1 MWIDTSLWFWFPF
14 LKKSVMNTSPCACWP
29 LYVFFGEMS
38 AQVLSQFF
46 TGFFLILSCRSCLLA
61 CHIVGKYFLPFHRLS
76 FHFVYG
82 LLCCAT
88 AFNVWLVPIFFF
100 FYCFCLETDLRKCC
114 YNLKSI
120 WVYVCVWCEST
131 LTSLI
136 YMQLPTLAE
145 ETVSLP
151 FCVFFT
157 PLTTSFLVGAAVRY
171 PPSVQEICPILGRK
185 IPWRR
190 TWQPTPEFLPGKFH
204 GQRSLVAAVQGAAE
218 IVSPPLYSLSFFDD

>member
-100 FYCFCLETDLRKCC
+100 LLLLLLGDWSKKMLLQLKVNLSLCLCMVWEYSNFTDIHAATNTCWRDC
-114 YNLKSI
+114 
-120 WVYVCVWCEST
+120 
-131 LTSLI
+131 LTSIL
-136 YMQLPTLAE
+136 
-145 ETVSLP
+145 
-151 FCVFFT
+151 CV
-157 PLTTSFLVGAAVRY
+157 LHSF
-171 PPSVQEICPILGRK
+171 
-185 IPWRR
+185 
-190 TWQPTPEFLPGKFH
+190 
-204 GQRSLVAAVQGAAE
+204 
-218 IVSPPLYSLSFFDD
+218 DN